1 MGGKYT
7 FEPEDSSKACKA
19 RVSNKR
25 VHFKHCREIGA
36 AIQGMGLSAAISY
49 LENVLAKKEAVP
61 FRVFTGGCGRHA
73 QGKQR
78 NAPGN
83 KCRWPQKASR
93 AFLDLLR
100 NAEANAE
107 DQHLTKENLVVK
119 HVSCQR
125 APKMRRRTYRAHGRI
140 NAYMALPAHI
150 EIVCTEEGESV
161 PKASTPVAQKLT
173 RKQQAIQ
180 AKIEKYKQAK

>member
-1 MGGKYT
+1 MG
-7 FEPEDSSKACKA
+7 
-19 RVSNKR
+19 
-25 VHFKHCREIGA
+25 
-36 AIQGMGLSAAISY
+36 
-49 LENVLAKKEAVP
+49 KKEAVP
-61 FRVFTGGCGRHA
+61 FRVFTGGIGRHA

-78 NAPGN
+78 KAPGD
-83 KCRWPQKASR
+83 KCAWPQKASR

-107 DQHLTKENLVVK
+107 DQHLNKENLVVK

-150 EIVCTEEGESV
+150 EIVCTEEGEAV
-161 PKASTPVAQKLT
+161 PKASTAVVQKLSK
-173 RKQQAIQ
+173 KQRAIQ
-180 AKIEKYKQAK
+180 AKIEKSKKKA

>member
-1 MGGKYT
+1 MG
-7 FEPEDSSKACKA
+7 
-19 RVSNKR
+19 
-25 VHFKHCREIGA
+25 
-36 AIQGMGLSAAISY
+36 
-49 LENVLAKKEAVP
+49 P

-78 NAPGN
+78 NAPGD
-83 KCRWPQKASR
+83 KCRWPQKATK

-100 NAEANAE
+100 NAQANAE
-107 DQHLTKENLVVK
+107 DQHLNQDALIVK

-150 EIVCTEEGESV
+150 EIVCTEEGEAV
-161 PKASTPVAQKLT
+161 PKAKDTAVAKLSK
-173 RKQQAIQ
+173 KQLAIK
-180 AKIEKYKQAK
+180 AKIEASKKKA

>member
-1 MGGKYT
+1 MG
-7 FEPEDSSKACKA
+7 
-19 RVSNKR
+19 
-25 VHFKHCREIGA
+25 
-36 AIQGMGLSAAISY
+36 AIQGMSLSGAISY
-49 LENVLAKKEAVP
+49 LENVVDKKEAVP

-78 NAPGN
+78 NAPGD
-83 KCRWPQKASR
+83 KCRWPQKAAR

-107 DQHLTKENLVVK
+107 DQHLNKPALIVK

-150 EIVCTEEGESV
+150 EIVCLEEGEAV
-161 PKASTPVAQKLT
+161 PKAKEVSAVKLT
-173 RKQQAIQ
+173 KKQLAIQ
-180 AKIEKYKQAK
+180 AKIAAYKKAQSAAKAK

>member
-1 MGGKYT
+1 MGGMQLT
-7 FEPEDSSKACKA
+7 
-19 RVSNKR
+19 
-25 VHFKHCREIGA
+25 A
-36 AIQGMGLSAAISY
+36 AMNY
-49 LENVLAKKEAVP
+49 LENVLQKKEAVP

-78 NAPGN
+78 NAPGD
-83 KCRWPQKASR
+83 KCRWPQKASK

-107 DQHLTKENLVVK
+107 DQHLDKANLIVK

-150 EIVCTEEGESV
+150 EIVCTEEGDAV
-161 PKASTPVAQKLT
+161 PKASTAVVQKLT
-173 RKQQAIQ
+173 KKQQAIQ
-180 AKIEKYKQAK
+180 AKI

>member
-1 MGGKYT
+1 MG
-7 FEPEDSSKACKA
+7 
-19 RVSNKR
+19 
-25 VHFKHCREIGA
+25 
-36 AIQGMGLSAAISY
+36 
-49 LENVLAKKEAVP
+49 VP

-78 NAPGN
+78 NAPGD
-83 KCRWPQKASR
+83 KCRWPQKAAR

-107 DQHLTKENLVVK
+107 DQHLTKANLIVK

-150 EIVCTEEGESV
+150 EIVCLEEGDPV
-161 PKASTPVAQKLT
+161 PKAKETVVAKLT
-173 RKQQAIQ
+173 KKQEAIK
-180 AKIEKYKQAK
+180 AKIEASK